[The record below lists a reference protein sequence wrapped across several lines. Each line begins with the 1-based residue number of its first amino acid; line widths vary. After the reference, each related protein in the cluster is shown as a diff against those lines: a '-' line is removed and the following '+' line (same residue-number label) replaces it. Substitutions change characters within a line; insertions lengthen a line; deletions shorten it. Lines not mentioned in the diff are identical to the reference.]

1 MIESFLRKE
10 NNYVIQSYR
19 NNGCY
24 NRWNT
29 GFGLS
34 INSNSVQAYLS
45 PALSWEHYEGGNRLS
60 SWGLNGNLTWWALD
74 QMAIQVEAEWKNKS
88 YSAISI
94 TKYSNPMSANISMA
108 WYPTDNIQIS
118 AGITYLGGIREQI
131 TTIDT
136 PNYYQRQKMSF
147 HSESFRPWILF
158 AYTIRKHN
166 KLRIENK
173 MPYFD
178 MDR

>member
-1 MIESFLRKE
+1 M
-10 NNYVIQSYR
+10 
-19 NNGCY
+19 
-24 NRWNT
+24 
-29 GFGLS
+29 GF
-34 INSNSVQAYLS
+34 
-45 PALSWEHYEGGNRLS
+45 
-60 SWGLNGNLTWWALD
+60 NGNLTWWALD

-136 PNYYQRQKMSF
+136 PNYYQRQRCHSIVKVF
-147 HSESFRPWILF
+147 ALGYYLHILSESI
-158 AYTIRKHN
+158 IN
-166 KLRIENK
+166 
-173 MPYFD
+173 
-178 MDR
+178 